1 MSYPPL
7 ASSAQPADLVPL
19 HVDACTDDGHVRII
33 DTLLFD
39 PSCWPIPLLP
49 PLHASVEHNVRELAH
64 TIISDSEVY
73 GMGRTVRH
81 FTNRVDLWSPKL
93 QELVE
98 EQLRV
103 QLWDI
108 INNHGNRCQPPVP
121 KSYTTNTNNDNNNSS
136 GSGSS
141 SGSTI
146 TPISLRLAV
155 NNVSISDDFDWDRS
169 VPTCPIVFA
178 TTLAQELNAPS
189 EAAVAIATSIVE
201 QLHGI
206 PVSPGKATTNVTT
219 AVLLESRDNVA
230 NIAHAVALHR
240 PPNLDRTIP

>member
-1 MSYPPL
+1 MSYTQV
-7 ASSAQPADLVPL
+7 ASSAHPADLVPL

-39 PSCWPIPLLP
+39 PGCWPIPLLP

-108 INNHGNRCQPPVP
+108 INTYGSRDQKPAA
-121 KSYTTNTNNDNNNSS
+121 KSHTTNNNNNK
-136 GSGSS
+136 

-146 TPISLRLAV
+146 TPICLRLAV

-206 PVSPGKATTNVTT
+206 PVSPGKATTTATT

-240 PPNLDRTIP
+240 PTNLDRNIP